1 MFFFAIENNSTKMP
15 GYKVQERLVV
25 MITLTTTT
33 HYSNHKKWCDDLF
46 RMQNESLWPLP
57 ALPDLQ
63 VIEDW

>member
-1 MFFFAIENNSTKMP
+1 MP

-46 RMQNESLWPLP
+46 RKQNESLWPLP